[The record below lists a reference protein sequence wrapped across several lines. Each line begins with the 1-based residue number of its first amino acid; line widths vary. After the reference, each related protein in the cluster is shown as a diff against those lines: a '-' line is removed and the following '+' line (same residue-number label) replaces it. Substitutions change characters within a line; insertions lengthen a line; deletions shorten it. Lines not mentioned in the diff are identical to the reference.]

1 MEKLFCIIQRRVVT
15 VRNRGRVREKR
26 ISVSPARLGEIE
38 AQSFSKQKLSKTA
51 AEQKE
56 ILS

>member
-1 MEKLFCIIQRRVVT
+1 MKKLFDIIQQGRVVT
-15 VRNRGRVREKR
+15 DIGRVREKR
-26 ISVSPARLGEIE
+26 ISVSPAIRLGEIE

>member
-1 MEKLFCIIQRRVVT
+1 MTDRV
-15 VRNRGRVREKR
+15 REGVREKR
-26 ISVSPARLGEIE
+26 ISVSPAIRLGEIE